1 MSVES
6 VAKNF
11 ITRCWVSTVSIITD
25 VVTEV
30 LTTFTISDCQW
41 CNEQRCP
48 QKTVKRNHESDDR
61 TQFSLQ
67 GQFELHHCLS
77 KAGALVIIYTIKL
90 ANVGNSGT
98 ASVTSS
104 TTCVSNEK
112 ERRKCDWSRNLTPL
126 SKPINAKLNLITTC
140 SPEQFYHTCCVMF
153 VNTADT
159 SGLKKQALDPLPR
172 FRPSSVSW
180 RTSAKA
186 GRKVRSA
193 WKANK

>member
-30 LTTFTISDCQW
+30 LTTFTISDCKW

-77 KAGALVIIYTIKL
+77 KAGALVIVYTIKL

-112 ERRKCDWSRNLTPL
+112 ERRKKLKVPVVNIITRKKTKKKKPKNKGKELSHYSNFQLDAESNSRLLYTAMWLVQRPYATL
-126 SKPINAKLNLITTC
+126 SNNQMQ
-140 SPEQFYHTCCVMF
+140 S
-153 VNTADT
+153 
-159 SGLKKQALDPLPR
+159 
-172 FRPSSVSW
+172 
-180 RTSAKA
+180 
-186 GRKVRSA
+186 
-193 WKANK
+193 